1 MQNQLIKKTQVNIN
15 VCKQAIFYWKDSH
28 EVYLT
33 FARRDP
39 ERRDFWV
46 KKAKGA
52 REQIARLK
60 DLIRFAQGEKR
71 KAIKYI
77 AQYIERNIEAGNVIH

>member
-1 MQNQLIKKTQVNIN
+1 MQNQLIRKDRINVN

-39 ERRDFWV
+39 MRRDFWV
-46 KKAKGA
+46 KKDIKA
-52 REQIARLK
+52 REQIARLN
-60 DLIRFAQGEKR
+60 DLVR
-71 KAIKYI
+71 I
-77 AQYIERNIEAGNVIH
+77 AQSKQAIH